1 MSRSE
6 FPSFWPSVSF
16 RMPGGGDVWMDYS
29 PWTNWGVSSTT
40 VGSPQ
45 IESGIFRDVALP
57 GKQLGKLIDAVVA
70 LTTIIEKE
78 RPALEENYPEQAE
91 ALKELGYLAKEIDVK
106 KMELKKSVESEATDA
121 LSRLEKADAKAYKA
135 LVENLHAQV
144 EKGG

>member
-1 MSRSE
+1 MSTSE

-45 IESGIFRDVALP
+45 IESGIFHDVALP
-57 GKQLGKLIDAVVA
+57 GKQLGKLISAVVGLA
-70 LTTIIEKE
+70 TILKNEGPDILVK
-78 RPALEENYPEQAE
+78 YPEEAE
-91 ALKELGYLAKEIDVK
+91 ALKDLVDLGKQIDVK
-106 KMELKKSVESEATDA
+106 KMELKKSIESEATDA
-121 LSRLEKADAKAYKA
+121 LSRLEKADARAYKA

-144 EKGG
+144 GKGG